1 MVEDIEYKDGAV
13 APGKFAE
20 RCFFGN
26 TVHRQAIFTE
36 FFDVHSFGLLCNDS
50 LYEYDRPVVV
60 QMNEAGKD
68 ENELALF
75 EAVSFP
81 SRNEARAGAKSL
93 NRNPSEENAI
103 WNTDVYVTIGDKIT
117 RNTIN
122 LTEPLPAGEC
132 IEIYGVVRDDGSI
145 DIGHNVQ
152 ATVAVTI
159 DWKPGGDIDVD
170 I

>member
-1 MVEDIEYKDGAV
+1 MTPCISKTRLHLSYGTDPVVPVKRVEGYVNETATG
-13 APGKFAE
+13 F
-20 RCFFGN
+20 
-26 TVHRQAIFTE
+26 
-36 FFDVHSFGLLCNDS
+36 LCNDS
-50 LYEYDRPVVV
+50 IYEYDRPVVV

-68 ENELALF
+68 ENGLALF

-122 LTEPLPAGEC
+122 LTEPLPAGE
-132 IEIYGVVRDDGSI
+132 
-145 DIGHNVQ
+145 
-152 ATVAVTI
+152 
-159 DWKPGGDIDVD
+159 
-170 I
+170 